1 MATLKAALDALD
13 NDSERWNDVSAKLD
27 EAAKAANLLVVAPG
41 EWPDRCNLESLYAQV
56 EDKVTALLLAGRD
69 EALDVGAELKNVKTI
84 LQSTDEQRKTEL
96 ERLWDYD

>member
-1 MATLKAALDALD
+1 MATLIAALDALD

-27 EAAKAANLLVVAPG
+27 EAAKASNLLVVAAS
-41 EWPDRCNLESLYAQV
+41 EWPDRCNLESLYGQI
-56 EDKVTALLLAGRD
+56 EDKVTNLLLAGRD
-69 EALDVGAELKNVKTI
+69 EAIDVGAELKNVKSI